1 MPYSETWAEH
11 YPDGTVIPYMDKKAR
26 EAIGEGYNPPYSVG
40 QAIMYE
46 GVTYVANTAIA
57 SDEIWTPAHWT
68 VSNVCAMYNELKSNL
83 TDLNNS
89 LANYSRTTAVTS
101 LATANGTFTATE
113 AGYLCVYCV
122 KNDDNNSSEY
132 ILQISGISV
141 LRYRV
146 TGDVKV
152 YNSFLIPMSKGDT
165 ITCNTVTNMYQ
176 LSTNNVKFIP
186 RM

>member
-1 MPYSETWAEH
+1 MPKQILNGIDYANGI
-11 YPDGTVIPYMDKKAR
+11 DQAKLAK
-26 EAIGEGYNPPYSVG
+26 IGD
-40 QAIMYE
+40 A
-46 GVTYVANTAIA
+46 TLNTTAQDLSGA
-57 SDEIWTPAHWT
+57 
-68 VSNVCAMYNELKSNL
+68 VNELKSNL

-89 LANYSRTTAVTS
+89 LANYSRATAVTS
-101 LATANGTFTATE
+101 LSAANGTFTATE

-176 LSTNNVKFIP
+176 LATNNVKFIP